1 MTAGGGEQ
9 ADGGIVVFT
18 PDDAGRL
25 AAFERE
31 FFPQPWNEEQLRA
44 CLGRKQFL
52 GFGVEGRG
60 RLAAY
65 LTAALVAG
73 ELEIFNIAVRPEYR
87 RQGLAR
93 RLLRRLLQLA
103 RETGMTDA
111 YLEVRASNVA
121 ARALYAGF
129 GFTCAGRRAAYY
141 PDNRED
147 ALVMR
152 LTCGDTDDGNDRKTG
167 KEQP

>member
-1 MTAGGGEQ
+1 MTAGEGPT
-9 ADGGIVVFT
+9 AHDAIVAFT
-18 PDDAGRL
+18 PGDAPRL

-31 FFPQPWNEEQLRA
+31 FFPHPWTEEQFRNS
-44 CLGRKQFL
+44 LGRAHFVCRGIERQ
-52 GFGVEGRG
+52 G

-65 LTAALVAG
+65 LSASLVAG
-73 ELEIFNIAVRPEYR
+73 ELEILNIAVRPEHR

-93 RLLRRLLQLA
+93 RLLGHVLQLA

-111 YLEVRASNVA
+111 YLEVRASNVPA
-121 ARALYAGF
+121 QALYAGF
-129 GFTCAGRRAAYY
+129 GFTAAGRRAAYY

-152 LTCGDTDDGNDRKTG
+152 RTCGET
-167 KEQP
+167 